1 MMTKIYISITLMST
15 FAFAYYLLPESESAK
30 RSAKLRV
37 RFTAY
42 GCSSCHV
49 ISEAQSSSG
58 KVGPPL
64 TGLGSRAYLAGRL
77 PNTHENLVRWIRF
90 PQQIDPETV
99 MPNLNVTERDAQE
112 MAQILNEFK

>member
-1 MMTKIYISITLMST
+1 MKTTIYISITLMSVL
-15 FAFAYYLLPESESAK
+15 AFAYYLVPESESAK
-30 RSAKLRV
+30 RSAKLRE

-49 ISEAQSSSG
+49 IPEAQSSAG

-90 PQQIDPETV
+90 PQTVEPGTV
-99 MPNLNVTERDAQE
+99 MPNMNVTENDAQE
-112 MAQILNEFK
+112 MAQALNGFK

>member
-1 MMTKIYISITLMST
+1 MIKLYVAITLIASL
-15 FAFAYYLLPESESAK
+15 AFAYYLLPESESAK
-30 RSAKLRV
+30 RSTRLRV

-90 PQQIDPETV
+90 PQQIAPGTL
-99 MPNLNVTERDAQE
+99 MPNMNVSESDAQE
-112 MAQILNEFK
+112 MAQMLNEFK

>member
-1 MMTKIYISITLMST
+1 MIKLYIAMTLMCSI
-15 FAFAYYLLPESESAK
+15 AFAYYLLPESESAR
-30 RSAKLRV
+30 RSARLRV

-49 ISEAQSSSG
+49 ISKAQSSSG

-90 PQQIDPETV
+90 PQQVDPGTL
-99 MPNLNVTERDAQE
+99 MPNLNVTETDAQE
-112 MAQILNEFK
+112 MAHILNESN